1 VTSRRSQSGTR
12 TIRALAIPGASTTSL
27 SSSPA
32 APARICLRG
41 KLLCSSGEESGAERD
56 AASGGTMT
64 SSATAVSSFGGRFTM
79 LAGWARASSMV

>member
-56 AASGGTMT
+56 AASGLQC
-64 SSATAVSSFGGRFTM
+64 SPAGREHPLWCECMSTRIKR
-79 LAGWARASSMV
+79 AR